1 MPPFSRTRTGCFTCR
16 EDGYKCDEQKPHCGR
31 CIRLNKVCKG
41 YGVKLKWRTIEGPP
55 TAAQTKQ
62 RGKRQQRNAKPKS
75 PTKMG
80 PDGSDDQAGFA
91 ALSPSSFPLQSPTT
105 GSEIIAR
112 NPSYLAL
119 DPGMA
124 DQQRYLMHHWT
135 TVLATV
141 VSMAAG
147 PRNPFLVHLTP
158 MAAQSTAVRSAV
170 CSMAASHLA
179 ILRKGGSGSSVDNQS
194 QWLQTSALHHRVM
207 AVSSLRQSLQTQDPE
222 LSLATVLL
230 LQVSDRLFATDT
242 RVDHLAGAK
251 AIIAAGRGAASR
263 GGGKQPRAWDTA
275 SAAFLLSLCFYH
287 DVLASVARGT
297 SPLLEFSEGGNNPSH
312 ESRVPVETMA
322 MEGVESMGGLTAV
335 LQIVG
340 RISRMRAM
348 VSTPEQDAEGHA
360 IEAALNALETSPI
373 AAVPVADNEDGEEGE
388 DEIGASVGVVEADI
402 DHTIQAYKHA
412 AFIYLYRVWF
422 NVGAPHPLT
431 LKHAQS
437 SLRHLNAVALSS
449 PLLSAHVWPLW
460 TAGCETI
467 DAEQRRSVCERVDA
481 MYGVRHLPSLRR
493 IRLDIEEV
501 WKIKDDQRSST
512 GVDNVDCIKAI
523 LENRKREADIA

>member
-31 CIRLNKVCKG
+31 CIRLNKICKG
-41 YGVKLKWRTIEGPP
+41 YGVKLKWRTIEGPLTT
-55 TAAQTKQ
+55 TATQSKE
-62 RGKRQQRNAKPKS
+62 RGNKRQRTAKPKS
-75 PTKMG
+75 PAWT
-80 PDGSDDQAGFA
+80 GSDGNDTFVVASSPQGI
-91 ALSPSSFPLQSPTT
+91 LSPSSLPLPTGT
-105 GSEIIAR
+105 EIIKR

-147 PRNPFLVHLTP
+147 PQNPFLVHLTP
-158 MAAQSTAVRSAV
+158 MAAQSAAVRSAV

-179 ILRKGGSGSSVDNQS
+179 ILRQSGGGGDDAQA
-194 QWLQTSALHHRVM
+194 LQTSALHHRVL

-230 LQVSDRLFATDT
+230 LQVSDRLFAIDT
-242 RVDHLAGAK
+242 RVDHLSGAK
-251 AIIAAGRGAASR
+251 AIIAAGRGR
-263 GGGKQPRAWDTA
+263 GDGGKPRAWDTA

-287 DVLASVARGT
+287 DVLASVARG
-297 SPLLEFSEGGNNPSH
+297 SRPVLEFNGDGSDEHGNLF
-312 ESRVPVETMA
+312 PVESMA
-322 MEGVESMGGLTAV
+322 MEGVESMRGLTAV

-340 RISRMRAM
+340 RISRMRGM
-348 VSTPEQDAEGHA
+348 NSNPEQDAEGHA
-360 IEAALNALETSPI
+360 VEAELNALGGSTVITTDSLDDDGNNIRTGTGI
-373 AAVPVADNEDGEEGE
+373 AVTED
-388 DEIGASVGVVEADI
+388 DI
-402 DHTIQAYKHA
+402 NHTIQAYKHA

-431 LKHAQS
+431 LKHARS
-437 SLRHLNAVALSS
+437 SLRHLGAVGLSS

-467 DAEQRRSVCERVDA
+467 DADERRFVSDRVDA

-512 GVDNVDCIKAI
+512 GVDNVDCIKVI
-523 LENRKREADIA
+523 LKNRQREADLA

>member
-31 CIRLNKVCKG
+31 CIRLNKICKG
-41 YGVKLKWRTIEGPP
+41 YGIKLKWRTIEGPP
-55 TAAQTKQ
+55 AAAQPKEH
-62 RGKRQQRNAKPKS
+62 GKRRQRNAKSKSLPKLGEN
-75 PTKMG
+75 TGDK
-80 PDGSDDQAGFA
+80 QTRFA
-91 ALSPSSFPLQSPTT
+91 ALSPSSFPLPSPS
-105 GSEIIAR
+105 GSEIIIR

-119 DPGMA
+119 EDGMA
-124 DQQRYLMHHWT
+124 DQQRFLMHHWT
-135 TVLATV
+135 NVLATV

-179 ILRKGGSGSSVDNQS
+179 ILRKGVGGGDSQS
-194 QWLQTSALHHRVM
+194 QSLQTSALHHRVM

-230 LQVSDRLFATDT
+230 LQVSDRLFAIDT
-242 RVDHLAGAK
+242 RVDHLSGAK
-251 AIIAAGRGAASR
+251 AIIAAGRG
-263 GGGKQPRAWDTA
+263 GGGSKPRAWDTA

-287 DVLASVARGT
+287 DVIASVARGT
-297 SPLLEFSEGGNNPSH
+297 SPLLEYFEDNNGPDR
-312 ESRVPVETMA
+312 ENRFPVESIA
-322 MEGVESMGGLTAV
+322 MEGVESMRGLTAV

-348 VSTPEQDAEGHA
+348 SSTPQQDAEGHA
-360 IEAALNALETSPI
+360 IEAALNAL
-373 AAVPVADNEDGEEGE
+373 
-388 DEIGASVGVVEADI
+388 GASPAVAAPISSEADGDGGGDGVEVAEADI

-437 SLRHLNAVALSS
+437 SLRHLSAVGLSS

-467 DAEQRRSVCERVDA
+467 DADQRRSVCERVDA

-512 GVDNVDCIKAI
+512 GVDNVDCIKVI
-523 LENRKREADIA
+523 LKNRQREADIA